1 MARISSGVGIG
12 WSSARLVDSVKATY
26 RPPPEPE
33 VLIGAIV
40 DRVERR
46 PEGSLIVVL
55 QPAWDS
61 IAKLLRDNPSELP
74 QLSPDQWEELIA
86 GAYDKAGYDEVVLTP
101 RSGDGGRDI
110 IAVKRGYHSIRII
123 DQVKAYAPGHP
134 VPANDVR
141 ALVGVLLSDPLATKG
156 IVTTTSTFAPRIL
169 DDPSIARHMP
179 FRLEL
184 HDGEE
189 VRKRLLALT
198 PDKRSL

>member
-1 MARISSGVGIG
+1 MARVSSSVGIG

-26 RPPPEPE
+26 TPPPAPE
-33 VLIGAIV
+33 VLVGAIV

-46 PEGSLIVVL
+46 SEGSLIVVL
-55 QPAWDS
+55 QPAWDA
-61 IAKLLRDNPSELP
+61 IGKLLRENSSELP
-74 QLSPDQWEELIA
+74 QLSPEQWEELIA

-110 IAVKRGYHSIRII
+110 IAVKRGWHSIRII
-123 DQVKAYAPGHP
+123 DQVKAYAPGHA

-141 ALVGVLLSDPLATKG
+141 ALIGVMLSDPLATKG
-156 IVTTTSTFAPRIL
+156 IVTTTSTFAPRVL
-169 DDPSIARHMP
+169 DDPHIAQHVP

-198 PDKRSL
+198 SDDR